1 MERGK
6 GFNGI
11 TDDFQAIWLF
21 AHWLNT
27 GSSVHKSIQL
37 ELKLL
42 SNVGCVVLVLI
53 LLVLTGS
60 YAGLWALRFVLEQRP
75 DTE

>member
-1 MERGK
+1 MR
-6 GFNGI
+6 
-11 TDDFQAIWLF
+11 LF
-21 AHWLNT
+21 APWQNMGCLA
-27 GSSVHKSIQL
+27 HKSIQL
-37 ELKLL
+37 ELKLHVL
-42 SNVGCVVLVLI
+42 ERRVVLVLI